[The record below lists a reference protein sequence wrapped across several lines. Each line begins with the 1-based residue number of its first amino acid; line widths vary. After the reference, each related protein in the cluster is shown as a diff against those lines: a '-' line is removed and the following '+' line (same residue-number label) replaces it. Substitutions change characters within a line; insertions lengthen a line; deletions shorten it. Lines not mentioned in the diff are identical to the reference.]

1 MENILYFGWEQP
13 QVVQDRETL
22 AHFDGVFTAVM
33 AFVDLNTCFYDNL
46 TFSGRKENCWEAFF
60 LFALMGM
67 LNW

>member
-1 MENILYFGWEQP
+1 M
-13 QVVQDRETL
+13 QDRETL

-46 TFSGRKENCWEAFF
+46 TFSGRKENCWETFF